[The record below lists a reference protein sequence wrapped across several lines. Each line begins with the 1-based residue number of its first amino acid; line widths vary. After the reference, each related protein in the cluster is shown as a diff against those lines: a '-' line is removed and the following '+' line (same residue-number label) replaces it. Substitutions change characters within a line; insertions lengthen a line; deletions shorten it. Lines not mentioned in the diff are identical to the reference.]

1 MLANQKKKSS
11 FSWSKSCLKE
21 KNPHHARIFEL
32 RKNIISYGCS
42 NIVISFLNFVLR
54 LLLEWLLPTNSKF
67 LVFHDHFFSDQTLE
81 EEEMRNEI
89 TMFPEP
95 YEGIFIFSSNASREE
110 PTSLDRLRHMQLNYN
125 RTNNGHPVDLL
136 APPGDWPASLPKK
149 MEKKE
154 EATQAVAWLLLLLLI
169 GNHLLLRTTGYSK
182 RLSLWII
189 MLSSRTKF
197 VDLRFGISG
206 RLGRVHHSFDLVLE
220 GFVKSVWVRLNII
233 PQYVFGVILY
243 QFSTKMI
250 YTTSE
255 VCWHNT
261 HPMIDPRKI
270 KMMGCRKW

>member
-1 MLANQKKKSS
+1 
-11 FSWSKSCLKE
+11 
-21 KNPHHARIFEL
+21 
-32 RKNIISYGCS
+32 
-42 NIVISFLNFVLR
+42 
-54 LLLEWLLPTNSKF
+54 
-67 LVFHDHFFSDQTLE
+67 
-81 EEEMRNEI
+81 MRNEI

-169 GNHLLLRTTGYSK
+169 GNHLLLLQDT
-182 RLSLWII
+182 LNVSLYELLC
-189 MLSSRTKF
+189 MLGSRTKF

-220 GFVKSVWVRLNII
+220 GLSNQFGFDSTLSLSMYLGSSYTNFPQKWYILLVRFVD
-233 PQYVFGVILY
+233 
-243 QFSTKMI
+243 
-250 YTTSE
+250 TTHTL
-255 VCWHNT
+255 WLT
-261 HPMIDPRKI
+261 QGK
-270 KMMGCRKW
+270 

>member
-11 FSWSKSCLKE
+11 FSWSKSCLKV

-32 RKNIISYGCS
+32 RKNIISYGCG

-169 GNHLLLRTTGYSK
+169 GNHLLLLQDTLNVSLYELLCWVVE
-182 RLSLWII
+182 LSLWIWDLEFLEGLGGFI
-189 MLSSRTKF
+189 IHLIWFWKGLSNQFGFDSTLSLSMYLGSSYTNFPQKWYILLVRF
-197 VDLRFGISG
+197 VD
-206 RLGRVHHSFDLVLE
+206 
-220 GFVKSVWVRLNII
+220 
-233 PQYVFGVILY
+233 
-243 QFSTKMI
+243 
-250 YTTSE
+250 TTHTL
-255 VCWHNT
+255 WLT
-261 HPMIDPRKI
+261 QGK
-270 KMMGCRKW
+270 

>member
-11 FSWSKSCLKE
+11 FSWSKSCLKV

-136 APPGDWPASLPKK
+136 APPGDWPKK
-149 MEKKE
+149 YIKD
-154 EATQAVAWLLLLLLI
+154 
-169 GNHLLLRTTGYSK
+169 NHSKQNQNFWWFNGY
-182 RLSLWII
+182 
-189 MLSSRTKF
+189 
-197 VDLRFGISG
+197 RF
-206 RLGRVHHSFDLVLE
+206 
-220 GFVKSVWVRLNII
+220 NN
-233 PQYVFGVILY
+233 
-243 QFSTKMI
+243 QF
-250 YTTSE
+250 
-255 VCWHNT
+255 
-261 HPMIDPRKI
+261 R
-270 KMMGCRKW
+270 

>member
-21 KNPHHARIFEL
+21 KHPHHARFFEL
-32 RKNIISYGCS
+32 RKNIISYGCG

-136 APPGDWPASLPKK
+136 APPGDWPASLPKI

-182 RLSLWII
+182 LLSLWII
-189 MLSSRTKF
+189 MLGSRTKF
-197 VDLRFGISG
+197 VDLRF
-206 RLGRVHHSFDLVLE
+206 LE
-220 GFVKSVWVRLNII
+220 GLGGFIIHLIWVWKGLSNQFGLDSTLSLSMYLGSSYTNFPQKWYILLVRFVD
-233 PQYVFGVILY
+233 
-243 QFSTKMI
+243 
-250 YTTSE
+250 TTHTL
-255 VCWHNT
+255 WLT
-261 HPMIDPRKI
+261 QGK
-270 KMMGCRKW
+270 